1 MFSKS
6 LQSGSMLDR
15 QELRRLAAAA
25 LVEDVGRGDITSEAV
40 VPRDALAQGE
50 FTYKQSAVV
59 CGLPVA
65 KMVFRVTDPSLRFAV
80 KVEEGRRV
88 KPGTVVAVVSGR
100 ARSILKAERVALN
113 FMQRLS
119 GIATLTR
126 EFVSRVRGTRA
137 KILDTRKTT
146 PGLRALEKYA
156 VRIGGGAN
164 HRMSLDDAA
173 LIKDNH
179 LTFDG
184 DLETAVR
191 ELRRR
196 GRWVEI
202 EAAGFEQVKRFV
214 ALDVNALMLDNFP
227 IPLMKK
233 AVAYIRRHK
242 PRAIIEAS
250 GGVNLKTVGA
260 IAKTGVDWISVGAL
274 THSVPAVDI
283 SLELRPRGSA

>member
-1 MFSKS
+1 
-6 LQSGSMLDR
+6 MLDQ

-25 LVEDVGRGDITSEAV
+25 LVEDVGRGDITSAAV
-40 VPRDALAQGE
+40 VPSDAQAEGDL
-50 FTYKQSAVV
+50 TYKQRAVV

-65 KMVFRVTDPSLRFAV
+65 RMVFAVADPSLRFTV
-80 KVEEGRRV
+80 RVEEGRRV
-88 KPGTVVAVVSGR
+88 QPGTVVAVVRGR

-137 KILDTRKTT
+137 KVLDTRKTT
-146 PGLRALEKYA
+146 PGLRTLEKYA
-156 VRIGGGAN
+156 VRIGGGTN
-164 HRMSLDDAA
+164 HRMGLDDGA

-179 LTFDG
+179 LVFDG
-184 DLETAVR
+184 DPATAVR

-202 EAAGFEQVKRFV
+202 EASSFGQVKRFV
-214 ALDVNALMLDNFP
+214 ALDVNAIMLDNFP
-227 IPLMKK
+227 VPLMKK

-242 PRAIIEAS
+242 PHVIIEAS
-250 GGVNLKTVGA
+250 GGVTLRTVAA
-260 IAKTGVDWISVGAL
+260 IARTGVDWISVGAL
-274 THSVPAVDI
+274 THSAPAVDV
-283 SLELRPRGSA
+283 SLELRCRSEA